1 MSFCGECGFEVNSSE
16 KFCRNCGNKYDV
28 ESNFVEPE
36 APDNT
41 EHQAEE
47 VVEELD
53 NLVGETPEKNIFE
66 KDIPVKKKW
75 VRKTDVDYFNKKNIK
90 IAIPIILMLL
100 VPTVIYPYYHVWWA
114 NVDSIE
120 PNDTQNDG
128 IGFSSG
134 SADLLAVF
142 WDDMDHTSLEYSLD
156 KFDFVYEYQIYAKS
170 DDDYNQYSALTEEDL
185 VLEESCKFSVD
196 SECKLQLVRYG
207 KTGQV
212 FASDK
217 DWDQCWVPMYSPLYI
232 GRDSG
237 FSGEEAARAQ
247 CGMTYPFQEYRSD
260 FYWHSG
266 FGIVENN
273 YNIYDPGSEDGLPLY
288 FELRISFFIETNG
301 IVPSPPSNAG
311 GGTIQIDMLDYDK
324 DLVNDYDDGCPEEY
338 ALTSNGC
345 P

>member
-134 SADLLAVF
+134 SEDLLAVF
-142 WDDMDHTSLEYSLD
+142 WDDMDHTSLEYSLN

-185 VLEESCKFSVD
+185 ILEESCKFSAD
-196 SECKLQLVRYG
+196 SECKLQLVPMANER
-207 KTGQV
+207 
-212 FASDK
+212 
-217 DWDQCWVPMYSPLYI
+217 CWVPWYSPLYI
-232 GRDSG
+232 TSG
-237 FSGEEAARAQ
+237 MDGGTVAFLEADAKLST
-247 CGMTYPFQEYRSD
+247 CGMNYDDDYKRSQ
-260 FYWHSG
+260 FWWYSG

-273 YNIYDPGSEDGLPLY
+273 YNIYDLGSEDGLPLH

-301 IVPSPPSNAG
+301 IVPSPHSNAG